1 MEAEL
6 MQTDVW
12 SHFASE
18 AVTYVSKAPTVIII
32 LFATWFLSRIAA
44 RIAIGAGRLA
54 KTDPAVVL
62 LVTSSIRF
70 VAWIF
75 GFTAIFNALGLTQ
88 IALTLGGT
96 VALVGMSLATGLNTI
111 PQDLLAGIFLITD
124 DDFTVGRTIKSGA
137 LEGVLQEVTIR
148 KTKIVDADGKL
159 HVIPNRTID
168 GAIYT
173 INPPAPPKS
182 ESQGIGGKAS

>member
-1 MEAEL
+1 METEVL
-6 MQTDVW
+6 QVGVW
-12 SHFASE
+12 EQLAQE
-18 AVTYVSKAPTVIII
+18 ALKYISKAPTVAII

-62 LVTSSIRF
+62 LITSSIRF

-96 VALVGMSLATGLNTI
+96 VALVAMSLATGLNTI

-124 DDFTVGRTIKSGA
+124 DDFTVGRVIKTAG
-137 LEGVLQEVTIR
+137 LEGTLKQVSIR
-148 KTKIVDADGKL
+148 KTKILDSEGKL

-168 GAIYT
+168 GATYT
-173 INPPAPPKS
+173 IYPPADRS
-182 ESQGIGGKAS
+182 DHNGAETDA

>member
-6 MQTDVW
+6 VQLSVW
-12 SHFASE
+12 DQLAEE
-18 AVTYVSKAPTVIII
+18 ALKYISKAPTVLLI

-44 RIAIGAGRLA
+44 RIAVGAGKLA
-54 KTDPAVVL
+54 KADPAVVL
-62 LVTSSIRF
+62 LITSSIRF

-96 VALVGMSLATGLNTI
+96 VALVAMSLATGLNTI

-124 DDFTVGRTIKSGA
+124 DDFTVGRVIKTAG
-137 LEGVLQEVTIR
+137 LEGTLKQVSIR
-148 KTKIVDADGKL
+148 KTKIVDSEGKL

-168 GAIYT
+168 GATYT
-173 INPPAPPKS
+173 IYPSADENAA
-182 ESQGIGGKAS
+182 GGAENDAS

>member
-1 MEAEL
+1 MDGEIAQIDMWGQLAEEAL
-6 MQTDVW
+6 K
-12 SHFASE
+12 
-18 AVTYVSKAPTVIII
+18 YVSKAPTVLII

-44 RIAIGAGRLA
+44 RIAVGAGRLA

-70 VAWIF
+70 VAWVF

-96 VALVGMSLATGLNTI
+96 VALVGMSLATGLNSI

-124 DDFTVGRTIKSGA
+124 DDFTVGRVIKSGS
-137 LEGVLQEVTIR
+137 LEGTLKEVTIR
-148 KTKIVDADGKL
+148 KTKVVDTDGKL

-168 GAIYT
+168 GATYT
-173 INPPAPPKS
+173 IYPPSDDQA
-182 ESQGIGGKAS
+182 ETTTQAS